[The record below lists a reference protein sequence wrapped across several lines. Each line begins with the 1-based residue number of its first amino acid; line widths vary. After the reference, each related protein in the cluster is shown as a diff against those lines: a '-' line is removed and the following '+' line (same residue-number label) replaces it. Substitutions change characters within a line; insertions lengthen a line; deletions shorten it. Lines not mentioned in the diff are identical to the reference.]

1 MLKKVPWKRIVL
13 IAGGL
18 FAVYVVVNV
27 ILAGSGMPPIPPS
40 QNGISLKGGHVN
52 GNRVTTKA
60 WTFDYQS
67 AQLSPDGS
75 TGSVQGVR
83 NGIVFKKG
91 KPYLRVSAEQIS
103 IDTNSLNFTAIGK
116 VHASLIGDK
125 EKRSFDTDLIVWTNG
140 AKELRMDH
148 PAYLHSADQTLKL
161 QSVTID
167 FDTDQIHLGSIVGGL
182 VAPKP

>member
-1 MLKKVPWKRIVL
+1 VLKKLPWKRILAV
-13 IAGGL
+13 AGAL
-18 FAVYVVVNV
+18 AFVYVVVKV
-27 ILAGSGMPPIPPS
+27 VLAGSDMPQLPPA

-60 WTFDYQS
+60 WTFDYES
-67 AQLSPDGS
+67 AQLSADGS
-75 TGSVQGVR
+75 TGSVQGVHD
-83 NGIVFKKG
+83 GVVYKKG
-91 KPYLRVSAEQIS
+91 KPYLKVSAQQIS

-148 PAYLHSADQTLKL
+148 PAYLHSADQTLEL

-167 FDTDQIHLGSIVGGL
+167 FDTDQIHLGSIAGGL